1 MSSPLLSSINYW
13 LGSKQEGIFY
23 CLSQNLLELASQA
36 ALFLDNCRLSNSIC
50 GPQELAE
57 QQATSISRQLY
68 CLHKSSVYRS
78 WLTNRQL
85 LFLDNCRLSNS
96 NCGLELAS
104 QATLF
109 LDNSSIYRSW
119 LTNRQLLFLDNC
131 SEIF

>member
-57 QQATSISRQLY
+57 QQATSNFRQFFDLQELADEQATSIFRQL
-68 CLHKSSVYRS
+68 
-78 WLTNRQL
+78 
-85 LFLDNCRLSNS
+85 
-96 NCGLELAS
+96 
-104 QATLF
+104 
-109 LDNSSIYRSW
+109 
-119 LTNRQLLFLDNC
+119 
-131 SEIF
+131 